1 MGSCATLWAF
11 EPAVFEE
18 LLARPAPGGADEDGL
33 RAAADDVPLEALAA
47 ATWQDL
53 ADNDLSRIAQ
63 GEAFDRLPAERAA
76 EVFERPEIASRH
88 TGQLYPGFVLDDA
101 ERAALEALGG
111 LLGLEPRTPDEV
123 PWWVRAR
130 WSEPGD
136 GFWVGVLGP
145 DEVRALRDA
154 LRSTRLLDKLTA
166 WDTAANPKTYRPETY
181 AGLAAFL
188 DQAAD
193 VGCGVI
199 GVEGQS

>member
-11 EPAVFEE
+11 EAEAFRE
-18 LLARPAPGGADEDGL
+18 LLARPAP
-33 RAAADDVPLEALAA
+33 ADDERDAAELVPVDALAV

-76 EVFERPEIASRH
+76 EVFGRPAILERHAGEKV
-88 TGQLYPGFVLDDA
+88 YPGFVLEPA
-101 ERAALEALGG
+101 EREALEGLGG
-111 LLGLEPRTPDEV
+111 LLGLEPHAPAEV

-136 GFWVGVLGP
+136 GFWVGLLDP
-145 DEVRALRDA
+145 AAVRALRDA
-154 LRSTRLLDKLTA
+154 LRATDLLAKLRA
-166 WDTAANPKTYRPETY
+166 WDTAANPNTFRAETY
-181 AGLAAFL
+181 ATLGAFL

-193 VGCGVI
+193 RGCGVL